1 MVFPPKVER
10 IKKGSPMCSS
20 EFIPQTISE
29 AETVTLDLMPGLYFL
44 QECYLKA
51 SNQKLKNR
59 HLNTQFHSTN
69 LIYRG
74 GIMTEDNMRR

>member
-10 IKKGSPMCSS
+10 MKKASPMCSS

-29 AETVTLDLMPGLYFL
+29 AETVTLDLTSGLYFL
-44 QECYLKA
+44 SECYLKA

-59 HLNTQFHSTN
+59 HLNIQFHSAN